1 MMLCGAGAA
10 RARGVEGD
18 VFAGALSRGSVSGGG
33 RYLYRERKDTRD
45 QRFRIGIG
53 TTTLG

>member
-1 MMLCGAGAA
+1 MLCGAGAA